1 MMVDK
6 DGSPVNLG
14 FSYNAGSRSAL
25 DIYYG
30 DAVTITSKG
39 SEMDLVKILNFFTL
53 IDFSCNKFN
62 GSIPEEMGEF
72 KSLYVLNL
80 SCNAFTGEIPSSFG
94 NMRVLE
100 SLDLSKNNLS
110 GKIPQQLAKLTFLSF
125 LNLSNNQ
132 LVGSIPTSTQFSTF
146 PKASFTG
153 NKGLWGPP
161 LTADDKPGLPVPPP
175 ASNESRR
182 SSGHEIN
189 WDLISVEIGFVFGFG
204 VAIGS
209 LAFYKRWR
217 NWYYKAT
224 LNIIFKMFPQLH
236 QRLGNQGRHVYINQR
251 RRR

>member
-1 MMVDK
+1 MLQIIDLAYNNLSGEIPGTSMTTWKEMMVNKYD
-6 DGSPVNLG
+6 SPVHLG
-14 FSYNAGSRSAL
+14 YSNYSGDVTSIR
-25 DIYYG
+25 IYYG

-39 SEMDLVKILNFFTL
+39 
-53 IDFSCNKFN
+53 
-62 GSIPEEMGEF
+62 
-72 KSLYVLNL
+72 
-80 SCNAFTGEIPSSFG
+80 
-94 NMRVLE
+94 
-100 SLDLSKNNLS
+100 
-110 GKIPQQLAKLTFLSF
+110 
-125 LNLSNNQ
+125 
-132 LVGSIPTSTQFSTF
+132 
-146 PKASFTG
+146 

-161 LTADDKPGLPVPPP
+161 LTAYEKAGLPVPPP
-175 ASNESRR
+175 ASNDSRR